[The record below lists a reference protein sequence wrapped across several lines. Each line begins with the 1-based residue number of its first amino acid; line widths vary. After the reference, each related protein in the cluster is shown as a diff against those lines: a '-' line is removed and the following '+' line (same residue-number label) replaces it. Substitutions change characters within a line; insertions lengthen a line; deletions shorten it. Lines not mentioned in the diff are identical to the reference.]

1 VNGGSVLEDFPVIV
15 KIPVRWGDQDAL
27 AHVNHIMYLQ
37 YFETA
42 RIEYLLRLGMEAPG
56 PSWRESGGIIAS
68 VTCRYLAPVTFPD
81 TLYVAARVAHMGG
94 DRITMEHAAFSERL
108 EKPAARSTCNL
119 VWYDYVAGRRR
130 PIPAEITAAIIT
142 LEGHEPPPPPAH

>member
-1 VNGGSVLEDFPVIV
+1 MLEDFPVIV
-15 KIPVRWGDQDAL
+15 EIPVRWGDQDAL

-42 RIEYLLRLGMEAPG
+42 RIEYLLRLGMDPPG

-81 TLYVAARVAHMGG
+81 TLHVGARISHMGS
-94 DRITMEHAAFSERL
+94 DRMTMEHVAFSARL
-108 EKPAARSTCNL
+108 EKPAARSACNL
-119 VWYDYVAGRRR
+119 VWYDYDAGRRR
-130 PIPAEITAAIIT
+130 AIPAEVREAIVA
-142 LEGHEPPPPPAH
+142 LEGHEPPSPPAH